1 MAKIRPRPSQSCKGL
16 LLSIL
21 SVALTLWGSEA
32 RAGRDDLDAQLRAVL
47 RDAGFTGRI
56 ESTLTARL
64 GRPLDPKKV
73 ELGRLLFFD
82 KILGLHNDNSCAGC
96 HNPANGFG
104 DSQPIAIGVQNN
116 DIVGPHRRGPRNQRR
131 SPAVANT
138 AFYPALMW
146 TARFV
151 ALSGDPFDNS
161 KGFLFPV
168 PPPEDLLFEQTL
180 GIAQASLPSTE
191 LVEMAGF
198 TGVQDDPGSLGPEFA
213 QFDDGKSEPLPREDA
228 TGTRNAGILAR
239 VTERLNAIPAYLQ
252 LFGDAF
258 NNGVPLAPGQV
269 DIHMRRE
276 ALGEFQMA
284 ITAANAPLDQ
294 FARGDNAAM
303 SAEQKRGALLFFSKT
318 GCVDCHAVAGEANE
332 MFSDF
337 KLHRIAG
344 PQVFPDFGVGK
355 GNVAFENGTEDFGEE
370 ETSGDPSHRYMFRT
384 APLRNLAVAIA
395 FFHNGTFGSFE
406 NAIKHHLNPI
416 ESARTYNPKHNHLA
430 SDLHVGPIEPV
441 LALGIDPLL
450 RDPPQLSQ
458 KEIQELT
465 AFVSQALLDPKVF
478 DFCKLVPKRV
488 PSGLPLQKFQGC
500 EDD

>member
-1 MAKIRPRPSQSCKGL
+1 
-16 LLSIL
+16 
-21 SVALTLWGSEA
+21 LWGSEA
-32 RAGRDDLDAQLRAVL
+32 HAGRDDLDAQLRAVL

-56 ESTLTARL
+56 ESTLTTRL
-64 GRPLDPKKV
+64 GRTLDPKKV
-73 ELGRLLFFD
+73 DLGRLLFFD

-116 DIVGPHRRGPRNQRR
+116 NVVGPARRGPRNQRR

-138 AFYPALMW
+138 AFYPTFMW

-161 KGFLFPV
+161 LGFQFPV

-180 GIAQASLPSTE
+180 GIAQAALPSTE

-213 QFDDGKSEPLPREDA
+213 QFDDGQGEPLPPEDA

-239 VTERLNAIPAYLQ
+239 VTARIDAIPEYLQ
-252 LFGDAF
+252 RFGDAF
-258 NNGVPLAPGQV
+258 NNGVAFAPGQV

-276 ALGEFQMA
+276 ALGEFQMS

-294 FARGDNAAM
+294 FARGDDAAM
-303 SAEQKRGALLFFSKT
+303 STAQKRGALLFFGKA
-318 GCVDCHAVAGEANE
+318 GCVACHAVAGEANE

-344 PQVFPDFGVGK
+344 PQVFPDFGVGT
-355 GNVAFENGTEDFGEE
+355 GNVAFTNSTEDIGEE

-384 APLRNLAVAIA
+384 APLRNLAVAVA
-395 FFHNGTFGSFE
+395 FFHNGAFGSIE

-416 ESARTYNPKHNHLA
+416 ESARNYNPKMNHLA

-441 LALGIDPLL
+441 LAMGLDPLL
-450 RDPPQLSQ
+450 QDPPQLSK
-458 KEIQELT
+458 KEIHELT
-465 AFVSQALLDPKVF
+465 AFVSQALLDPRVL
-478 DFCKLVPKRV
+478 DFCALVPKRV
-488 PSGLPLQKFQGC
+488 PSGLPLHKFQGC
-500 EDD
+500 DDD

>member
-1 MAKIRPRPSQSCKGL
+1 
-16 LLSIL
+16 
-21 SVALTLWGSEA
+21 VALLWGSEA

-47 RDAGFTGRI
+47 QDAGFTGRI
-56 ESTLTARL
+56 ESTLGARL
-64 GRPLDPKKV
+64 GRPLDPNKV

-82 KILGLHNDNSCAGC
+82 SVLGLHNDNSCAGC

-116 DIVGPHRRGPRNQRR
+116 NVVGPHRRGPRNQRR

-138 AFYPALMW
+138 AFYPTFMW

-161 KGFLFPV
+161 KGFQFPV
-168 PPPEDLLFEQTL
+168 PPPEDLLFEPTL
-180 GIAQASLPSTE
+180 GIAQAALPSTE

-213 QFDDGKSEPLPREDA
+213 QFDDGKGEPLPPEDA

-239 VTERLNAIPAYLQ
+239 VTERINAIPEYLQ

-258 NNGVPLAPGQV
+258 NNGAPFAPGQV

-294 FARGDNAAM
+294 FARGDDSAM
-303 SAEQKRGALLFFSKT
+303 SAVQKRGALLFFGKA
-318 GCVDCHAVAGEANE
+318 GCVACHAVAGEANE

-344 PQVFPDFGVGK
+344 PQVFPEFGVGT
-355 GNVAFENGTEDFGEE
+355 GNVAFVNGTEDIGEE
-370 ETSGDPSHRYMFRT
+370 ETSGDSSHRYMFRT
-384 APLRNLAVAIA
+384 APLRNLAVAVA
-395 FFHNGTFGSFE
+395 FFHNGAFGSIE
-406 NAIKHHLNPI
+406 NAIQHHLHPL
-416 ESARTYNPKHNHLA
+416 ESARNYNPKRNHLA

-441 LALGIDPLL
+441 LAMGLDPLL
-450 RDPPQLSQ
+450 QNPPRLSK
-458 KEIQELT
+458 KELHELT
-465 AFVSQALLDPKVF
+465 AFVSQALLDPRVL
-478 DFCKLVPKRV
+478 DFCALVPQRV
-488 PSGLPLQKFQGC
+488 PSGLPLHRFQGC